1 MADVYWNGSVNNT
14 WDAAGNWE
22 DFATAPYG
30 SIPLHGDDVHFLG
43 ARLGANRCGVGPTAV
58 VLLESIS
65 ADLAYDAAVNAT
77 VCYANCGM
85 VGRPVT
91 TVTIDGDSYI
101 TGGIITTANL
111 NHSTGAWG
119 TSARASGAT
128 ITTLNLTGD
137 YTATTGAGAATM
149 TTINCIGDYSRVAG
163 NITSTTVTMTGQY
176 NQVNVSGV
184 TWPTIT
190 TLNCNGDNG
199 QVVGATITTVNF
211 NGDNC
216 ELQLSAARVVTTLY
230 VYGDDCEVSLLGIAI
245 PRVTN
250 GPYMCGL
257 DQVLYDYDSGL
268 VIADLSQIPSYS
280 EGRW

>member
-43 ARLGANRCGVGPTAV
+43 ARLGANRCGVGPAAV
-58 VLLESIS
+58 VLLDSIS
-65 ADLAYDAAVNAT
+65 ADLAYDNGVNAD

-85 VGRPVT
+85 VGRPVS

-101 TGGIITTANL
+101 QGGHIDVAYL
-111 NHSTGAWG
+111 NHDAAGIGTRANILNSIIDTVYLVGAYSACRSGNVIANVIGSGSNNRVDG
-119 TSARASGAT
+119 TSTYG
-128 ITTLNLTGD
+128 
-137 YTATTGAGAATM
+137 
-149 TTINCIGDYSRVAG
+149 
-163 NITSTTVTMTGQY
+163 TVTFNGAFWDTNWNTG
-176 NQVNVSGV
+176 S
-184 TWPTIT
+184 PTIT
-190 TLNCNGDNG
+190 TLNGNGDDG
-199 QVVGATITTVNF
+199 IVTRMIGTTLNL
-211 NGDNC
+211 NGDRC
-216 ELQLSAARVVTTLY
+216 SHLSTCGVTGTLN
-230 VYGDDCEVSLLGIAI
+230 VGGQDCEVSLLGIAI